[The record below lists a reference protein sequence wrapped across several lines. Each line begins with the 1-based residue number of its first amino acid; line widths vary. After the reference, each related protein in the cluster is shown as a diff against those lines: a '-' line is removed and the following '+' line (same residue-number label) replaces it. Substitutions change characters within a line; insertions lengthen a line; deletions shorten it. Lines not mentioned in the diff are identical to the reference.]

1 MKTVTKKKAKENLW
15 KYTNFLKYNIEELM
29 VLSALDGL
37 IFGPYLAIS
46 LTSC

>member
-1 MKTVTKKKAKENLW
+1 MKTEKKTKENLW
-15 KYTNFLKYNIEELM
+15 KYINFLKYNNLELM

-37 IFGPYLAIS
+37 IFGPYLATS